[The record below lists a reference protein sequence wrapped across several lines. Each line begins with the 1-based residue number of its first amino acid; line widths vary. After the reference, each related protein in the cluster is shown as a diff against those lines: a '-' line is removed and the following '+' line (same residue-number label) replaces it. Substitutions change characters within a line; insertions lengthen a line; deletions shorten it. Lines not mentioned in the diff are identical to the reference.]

1 LEPNEIRFRFLYALY
16 QKTHGENTHDKIE
29 PQEIISLGELDDL
42 DKTSIITEVT
52 YLNKEDL
59 IAGDHTDGKKM
70 PSYVSTTNWGIKTIN
85 QIMNETLSYF
95 IQNPIDEIS
104 SILENIQS
112 IESNQEKYEL
122 LLTHSK
128 INSVL
133 LNKLKE
139 KIAALISNP
148 GF

>member
-1 LEPNEIRFRFLYALY
+1 M
-16 QKTHGENTHDKIE
+16 
-29 PQEIISLGELDDL
+29 
-42 DKTSIITEVT
+42 
-52 YLNKEDL
+52 NKEDL
-59 IAGDHTDGKKM
+59 IGGDHTDGKKM

-85 QIMNETLSYF
+85 QIMNETLLHF

-122 LLTHSK
+122 LLTRSK
-128 INSVL
+128 TNSVL